1 MISCQADDLN
11 SEDSD
16 QFSYDEDMKPK
27 VNLDDGPDFGD
38 IPLQDQKRDSLV
50 NSIQTDEG
58 MGADLKNKIAAALII
73 DLTSIN
79 KAEDKKLLKYN
90 NLYDRLRKKK
100 NDLEILL
107 AQRRFQIHF
116 IHVK

>member
-58 MGADLKNKIAAALII
+58 MGADLKNKIAAALIT

-79 KAEDKKLLKYN
+79 KAEDKKLLKY
-90 NLYDRLRKKK
+90 RKKIIFFPIYTIVIHT
-100 NDLEILL
+100 E
-107 AQRRFQIHF
+107 QRINCVRFFNLINL
-116 IHVK
+116 